1 MKCPGDHRTFHPFL
15 SELPRTPVRAI
26 QVVAAI
32 DPRNRGLRRAHS
44 AGAVAGEAILEHLT
58 NDRTG

>member
-1 MKCPGDHRTFHPFL
+1 L
-15 SELPRTPVRAI
+15 SELPPAPVRAI
-26 QVVAAI
+26 QAAAAI